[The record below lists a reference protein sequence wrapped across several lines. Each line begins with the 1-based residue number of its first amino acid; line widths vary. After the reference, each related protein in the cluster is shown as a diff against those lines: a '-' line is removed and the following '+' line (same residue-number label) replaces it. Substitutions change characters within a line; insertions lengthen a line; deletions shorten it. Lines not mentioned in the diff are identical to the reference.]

1 VRSWNAILNGNHP
14 ERLLYKAIER
24 MMPKESPLAREQL
37 SKNLHIFAGAEHP
50 HAGQQ
55 PRPVVLSKS

>member
-1 VRSWNAILNGNHP
+1 MYLEESTDYESKAY
-14 ERLLYKAIER
+14 YKAIER